1 MGLIT
6 SRGGLKIDGHKG
18 MTKDLSIEKITD
30 LKVVGKLYIP
40 KIYAIGR
47 ELTFEVSV
55 GDQIK
60 VGQKIAYGGPFY
72 VPVFSPVS
80 GKIIAEELRY
90 SASLGRPVSHLVI
103 ENDNKYVNAAKLPI
117 IDFETASRE
126 EIIEHIK
133 NAGIIGLGGAG
144 FPTFVKYD
152 KVKGLETL
160 IINTVECEPYLTTD
174 YHGVNS
180 NMDSFVKGIQLLKRA
195 ANAKQVIV
203 AIKKGKAELTNKIKQ
218 AVKNFDFIQV
228 KEVPDLYPM
237 GWERTLIKSIV
248 KKEYKRLPS
257 EIGIVV
263 NNATTA
269 IAVGEALIKG
279 KPILSRI
286 ISVSGNGIKRPAL
299 VEVPIFT
306 LAQNI
311 INHLGGYSEDNVV
324 LLAGGPM
331 TSKAQMND
339 TFALERHHG
348 ALTIVKHIETTP
360 SACSR
365 CGKCT
370 LNCPAGLQ
378 PVEIKI
384 AMENKDLKRLEELK
398 ANDCVECGLC
408 SYVCPSKLEV
418 TEAVR
423 KGKMQLKI
431 NEQLKAVKK

>member
-6 SRGGLKIDGHKG
+6 NRLGLKIEGHKSL
-18 MTKDLSIEKITD
+18 TKNLVIEKITD
-30 LKVVGKLYIP
+30 LKVIGKLYIP
-40 KIYAIGR
+40 KIYAVGR
-47 ELTFEVSV
+47 ELTFEVAI
-55 GDQIK
+55 GDRVK
-60 VGQKIAYGGPFY
+60 VGQKLAYGGPFY

-90 SASLGRPVSHLVI
+90 SASLNRPVSHLVI
-103 ENDNKYVNAAKLPI
+103 ENDGKYTKDTKLPI
-117 IDFETASRE
+117 INFESATRE
-126 EIIEHIK
+126 EIVEHIK

-195 ANAKQVIV
+195 ADAKQVIV

-218 AVKNFDFIQV
+218 AVKSFDYIQV

-269 IAVGEALIKG
+269 IAVGEALTKG
-279 KPILSRI
+279 NPIFSRI
-286 ISVSGNGIKRPAL
+286 ISVSGNGIKKPGL
-299 VEVPIFT
+299 IEVPIFT
-306 LAQNI
+306 IAQNI

-339 TFALERHHG
+339 SFALERHHG
-348 ALTIVKHIETTP
+348 ALTIVKHVETTA

-398 ANDCVECGLC
+398 ASDCVECGLC
-408 SYVCPSKLEV
+408 SYVCPSKIDV

>member
-18 MTKDLSIEKITD
+18 MTKDLSVEKIND
-30 LKVVGKLYIP
+30 LKVIGKLYVP
-40 KIYAIGR
+40 KTYAVGKD
-47 ELTFEVSV
+47 LTFEVAV
-55 GDQIK
+55 GDEIK
-60 VGQKIAYGGPFY
+60 VGQKIAFGGPFY

-80 GKIIAEELRY
+80 GKVIGEEQRY
-90 SASLGRPVSHLVI
+90 SASMGRPVAHLVI
-103 ENDNKYVNAAKLPI
+103 ENDGKYSNAPKLPR
-117 IDFETASRE
+117 IDFENATRE
-126 EIIEHIK
+126 NIIEHIK

-152 KVKGLETL
+152 KVKDLNTV

-174 YHGVNS
+174 YHGVKN
-180 NMDSFVKGIQLLKRA
+180 NMEMFVKGVILLKRA
-195 ANAKQVIV
+195 AEAKQVII
-203 AIKKGKAELTNKIKQ
+203 AIKKGKAELTKKIKE
-218 AVKNFDFIQV
+218 ATASFDYIQV
-228 KEVPDLYPM
+228 KEVPDVYPM
-237 GWERTLIKSIV
+237 GWERTLIKSVV

-257 EIGIVV
+257 EIGVVV

-269 IAVGEALIKG
+269 IAVGEALMNG
-279 KPILSRI
+279 NPILSRI
-286 ISVSGNGIKRPAL
+286 ITVSGNGLKRPAL

-311 INHLGGYSEDNVV
+311 INHLGGYSDENIV

-339 TFALERHHG
+339 NFALERHHG
-348 ALTIVKHIETTP
+348 AITVVKHVETTP

-398 ANDCVECGLC
+398 ASDCVECGLC
-408 SYVCPSKLEV
+408 SYVCPSKIEV

-431 NEQLKAVKK
+431 NEQLKAIKK

>member
-40 KIYAIGR
+40 KIYAVGR
-47 ELTFEVSV
+47 ELTFEVRV

-60 VGQKIAYGGPFY
+60 VGQKLAFGGPFY

-80 GKIIAEELRY
+80 GKIVAEELRY
-90 SASLGRPVSHLVI
+90 SASLGRPVAHLVI
-103 ENDNKYVNAAKLPI
+103 ENDNKYVSAAKLPI
-117 IDFETASRE
+117 INFEAATRE

-174 YHGVNS
+174 YHGVNT
-180 NMDSFVKGIQLLKRA
+180 NMDSFVKGVQLLKRA
-195 ANAKQVIV
+195 SEAKQVII

-269 IAVGEALIKG
+269 IAVGEALTKG

-286 ISVSGNGIKRPAL
+286 ISISGNGIKRPAL

-311 INHLGGYSEDNVV
+311 INHLGGYSEENIV

-348 ALTIVKHIETTP
+348 ALTIVKHVETTP

>member
-1 MGLIT
+1 
-6 SRGGLKIDGHKG
+6 
-18 MTKDLSIEKITD
+18 
-30 LKVVGKLYIP
+30 
-40 KIYAIGR
+40 
-47 ELTFEVSV
+47 
-55 GDQIK
+55 
-60 VGQKIAYGGPFY
+60 
-72 VPVFSPVS
+72 
-80 GKIIAEELRY
+80 
-90 SASLGRPVSHLVI
+90 
-103 ENDNKYVNAAKLPI
+103 
-117 IDFETASRE
+117 
-126 EIIEHIK
+126 
-133 NAGIIGLGGAG
+133 
-144 FPTFVKYD
+144 
-152 KVKGLETL
+152 
-160 IINTVECEPYLTTD
+160 
-174 YHGVNS
+174 
-180 NMDSFVKGIQLLKRA
+180 MDSFVKGVQLLKRA
-195 ANAKQVIV
+195 SEAKQVII

-218 AVKNFDFIQV
+218 AIKIFDYIQA

-269 IAVGEALIKG
+269 IAVGEALTKG
-279 KPILSRI
+279 NPILSRI

-311 INHLGGYSEDNVV
+311 INHLGGYSEENIV

-348 ALTIVKHIETTP
+348 ALTIVKHVETTP

-431 NEQLKAVKK
+431 NEQLKVVKK